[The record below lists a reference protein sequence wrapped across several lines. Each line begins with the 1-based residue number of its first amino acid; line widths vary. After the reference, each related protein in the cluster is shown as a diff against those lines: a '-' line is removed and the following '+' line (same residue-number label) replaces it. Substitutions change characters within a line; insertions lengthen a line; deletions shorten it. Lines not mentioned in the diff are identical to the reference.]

1 MVTFNTATPINQ
13 SGNDTVEPVT
23 LRRGE
28 YRQLTRSMQAVRV
41 ISGTAWI
48 TANQLD
54 YIVSEGA
61 AAVIRPGQQRG
72 LIGSLNARTLIFEA
86 LKLQHYG
93 VADST
98 SVDEL
103 TDPRLL
109 LDQSWPWL
117 TKLDGTYPV
126 STDYSAG
133 WTLAELIIPS
143 SGMIVNLDGYG
154 RVRVFKIENAQ
165 GEAEFWATSRLAM
178 SVQEAAFRVLE
189 SAN

>member
-1 MVTFNTATPINQ
+1 MVTFNTATPNNR
-13 SGNDTVEPVT
+13 SGNDTAESVT

-54 YIVSEGA
+54 YIISEGA
-61 AAVIRPGQQRG
+61 AAVIRPSQQRG
-72 LIGSLNARTLIFEA
+72 LIGSLNARTLVFEA
-86 LKLQHYG
+86 LKIQNNG
-93 VADST
+93 VAGST
-98 SVDEL
+98 SIDEL
-103 TDPRLL
+103 NDPRLL

-117 TKLDGTYPV
+117 IKLDGTYPV

-133 WTLAELIIPS
+133 WTLAELTIPGA
-143 SGMIVNLDGYG
+143 GMIVNLDGYG
-154 RVRVFKIENAQ
+154 RVRVFRIENTE
-165 GEAEFWATSRLAM
+165 GEAEFWATSKLAM
-178 SVQEAAFRVLE
+178 SVEEAAFRMLE